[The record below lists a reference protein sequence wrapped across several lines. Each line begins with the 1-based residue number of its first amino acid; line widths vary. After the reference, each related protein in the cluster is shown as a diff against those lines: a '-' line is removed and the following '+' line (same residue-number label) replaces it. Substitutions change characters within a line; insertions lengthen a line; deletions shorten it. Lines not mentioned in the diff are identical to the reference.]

1 MFRMIEKQ
9 LVDAVDRDIIQSCGD
24 PCTPAQ
30 WTGFGPHAKAVLA
43 EILGSIP
50 HYSTDTIKPVDKVTV
65 NEINIYG
72 GNEGDTSSKLG
83 TIKSDTSDRLRQSI
97 KAAQCDAL
105 TGDWYCCLEKGHA
118 GVHATTR
125 SPHGTGP
132 VRFVQDPATID
143 HSKTVGVPA
152 TDTVD
157 ISGMNPFSGP
167 LQYMPAA
174 YTKLE
179 AELKEAHAEIERL
192 TAIIHQPEMDYFLK
206 GVSTEAEYQREIHE
220 EGDADKT
227 PAQWV
232 ACITY
237 LASKAL
243 QAIATGSIDKAKH
256 HIVTTAACCKRWHS
270 YAPEVQNDEA
280 GERPVQ

>member
-1 MFRMIEKQ
+1 MSKPLPTSHPMFRMIEKQ

-50 HYSTDTIKPVDKVTV
+50 HYSTDTIKPADKVTTTV
-65 NEINIYG
+65 SI
-72 GNEGDTSSKLG
+72 GNTD
-83 TIKSDTSDRLRQSI
+83 
-97 KAAQCDAL
+97 APQCDML
-105 TGDWYCCLEKGHA
+105 TGDWYCCLRKGHG
-118 GVHATTR
+118 GVCATTR
-125 SPHGTGP
+125 SPRGDGP
-132 VRFVQDPATID
+132 VRFGAAAQQA
-143 HSKTVGVPA
+143 
-152 TDTVD
+152 
-157 ISGMNPFSGP
+157 
-167 LQYMPAA
+167 YMPAA
-174 YTKLE
+174 YEKL
-179 AELKEAHAEIERL
+179 AIELKEAHAEIERL

-243 QAIATGSIDKAKH
+243 QAIATGRIDKAKH

-280 GERPVQ
+280 GERPV

>member
-1 MFRMIEKQ
+1 MSKPLPTSHPMFRMIEKQ
-9 LVDAVDRDIIQSCGD
+9 LYDAIISDGSR
-24 PCTPAQ
+24 PLL
-30 WTGFGPHAKAVLA
+30 GERELGINAKAVLA

-50 HYSTDTIKPVDKVTV
+50 HYSTDTIKPADKVTV

-83 TIKSDTSDRLRQSI
+83 TIKSDTSDRLRKNI
-97 KAAQCDAL
+97 NAAQCDLL
-105 TGDWYCCLEKGHA
+105 TGDWYCCLVKGHA
-118 GVHATTR
+118 GVCATTR
-125 SPHGTGP
+125 SPRGDGP
-132 VRFVQDPATID
+132 VRFVGEEHRQRIYAGEQ
-143 HSKTVGVPA
+143 V
-152 TDTVD
+152 
-157 ISGMNPFSGP
+157 
-167 LQYMPAA
+167 YMPAA
-174 YTKLE
+174 YEKI
-179 AELKEAHAEIERL
+179 AIELKEAHAEIERL
-192 TAIIHQPEMDYFLK
+192 TAIIHQPETDYFMK
-206 GVSTEAEYQREIHE
+206 GVSIEAEYQREIHE

-243 QAIATGSIDKAKH
+243 QAIAIGRIDKAKH

-270 YAPEVQNDEA
+270 YAPEVQNGEE